1 MGKFPC
7 FCTFAKWIDCHKKKK
22 KRNSLVSYRRPTKLY
37 ILMDYFPCHAMLGYG
52 WEEIGKCSHQWL
64 CVALGRESSLTRREC
79 VTGERGWVLLSSCV
93 SYIQNLLGLNEHR
106 WQIRINR
113 EFFFSPSLSNP
124 WDLSH
129 HHHFIIPV
137 LNHST
142 RTLFISYFL
151 LSWGK
156 DKSSL
161 GLWRH
166 CCFLPSLLSPAVIN
180 IYGRSYSKN
189 SKSQYLC
196 SVSVR

>member
-7 FCTFAKWIDCHKKKK
+7 FCTFAKWIDCHEKKKK
-22 KRNSLVSYRRPTKLY
+22 GIPWFPTEDQENSTSWWITSLAMPCWD
-37 ILMDYFPCHAMLGYG
+37 MDGKK
-52 WEEIGKCSHQWL
+52 IGKCSHQWL
-64 CVALGRESSLTRREC
+64 CVALGRERSPTRWEC
-79 VTGERGWVLLSSCV
+79 VTWERGWVLLSSCV
-93 SYIQNLLGLNEHR
+93 SYIQNLLGLNEPR
-106 WQIRINR
+106 WQFRINR

-124 WDLSH
+124 RDLSH